1 MNSPPNAEIQR
12 APSNSNSNF
21 HDNAARAFALYS
33 YSAIILS
40 RFFPQYEPVIG
51 ALEISIGNRENL
63 TTNFIYIY
71 IYERDGE
78 RGWRAERK
86 MTNVIA
92 GAEMAG
98 PTVFP
103 SSIRE
108 RIFNAYP
115 MNGKAS
121 SRRQMRGRMERF
133 SSIFSSPSLDI
144 GCFVLSRKRGEEREK
159 NERIG
164 NWKNFHLATTTPDIP
179 AG

>member
-1 MNSPPNAEIQR
+1 MNSPNAEIQR

-33 YSAIILS
+33 CSAIILS

-71 IYERDGE
+71 IHERDGE

-133 SSIFSSPSLDI
+133 SSIFSSSSYRLLRLI
-144 GCFVLSRKRGEEREK
+144 AKKRGGERK
-159 NERIG
+159 
-164 NWKNFHLATTTPDIP
+164 K
-179 AG
+179 

>member
-121 SRRQMRGRMERF
+121 SRRQMRGENGEV
-133 SSIFSSPSLDI
+133 LEHL
-144 GCFVLSRKRGEEREK
+144 FVPLSRYRLLRLIAKKRGGERK
-159 NERIG
+159 
-164 NWKNFHLATTTPDIP
+164 K
-179 AG
+179 